1 MALADPAQPAPP
13 QSRVKILWPIALGLV
28 LFLMGLWALHHLLAS
43 IDVHQVI
50 AQIKATP
57 WPTLGAAVGATALG
71 YLALVGYDF
80 WALHYLGKQ
89 LPLRTVALGG
99 FLGYAFGNTVG
110 ISVISG
116 GAVRYR
122 IYSAAGLNAF
132 EVAAL
137 SSYIALAMGLGLTM
151 VGALALCV
159 HPAALAGVISAPEPV
174 IRIGA
179 LAATALILGGA
190 FYLSYTGRA
199 LRIRNREIAMP
210 VPRILIGQLGVAL
223 FDSTMAAGALWVL
236 MPAGTPPF
244 ASFVAIYA
252 AASMVG
258 ILSHVPGGVGV
269 FETVV
274 IAALPAG
281 VPLGEAA
288 AGLLAFRMIYF
299 LLPFVIAF
307 VVVSLNEARL
317 AGGWATRVFGEIS
330 EPMRPVISGIEGIA
344 PRIAGVAVLGLG
356 FWMVIVAL
364 MPVLGRQGGEPGL
377 ITAVLAEGGTQ
388 LCALAGVLLI
398 VLSHGLVRRVR
409 LAYWLV
415 LAGLVLGVISV
426 LAADLD
432 IDNAVVLSLAAVVL
446 LPFRG
451 AFHRRVALTEGGY
464 GPLWFAVILGMVA
477 SAAVFFFLAYA
488 AHPYSNAL
496 WLDFTASSPTPRAL
510 RAGLLISALLLGFL
524 LWLTLRP
531 MRRFTFS
538 VDPEQD
544 IAVAEILTAQD
555 VPQGWFALTGDKCVM
570 FSPDR
575 SAFLMYAQRG
585 GMRVV
590 LGDPVGP
597 PETARQLAWEFHER
611 AVSEGLTPVFYEV
624 STKNLPLWIEM
635 GYALHKI
642 GEEAVVD
649 LQKFSLTGAKFKTMR
664 AEQNRAL
671 REGFTLE
678 IASPPHAPE
687 LIATLRDVSDAWLAG
702 QKGREKG
709 FSIGRF
715 DPRYL
720 NHCEIALIRRDGEIL
735 GFANLLGGP
744 DARRFAI
751 DLMRY
756 RPEAADGVMQ
766 FLFIGLIEALRDRGA
781 TELSLGLAPL
791 AGLPDRASAR
801 LTSRLGNLIYRHGG
815 SFYNFEGLRR
825 FKQKFRPEWRPHY
838 VALPPGTSPYLAL
851 TEITLLISGGA
862 RNLLTKD

>member
-57 WPTLGAAVGATALG
+57 WPTLGAALGATSLG

-89 LPLRTVALGG
+89 LPPRTVALGG

-199 LRIRNREIAMP
+199 LRIRDREIAMP

-330 EPMRPVISGIEGIA
+330 EPMRPVISGIEGLA

-377 ITAVLAEGGTQ
+377 ITAMLAEGGTQ
-388 LCALAGVLLI
+388 L
-398 VLSHGLVRRVR
+398 
-409 LAYWLV
+409 
-415 LAGLVLGVISV
+415 
-426 LAADLD
+426 
-432 IDNAVVLSLAAVVL
+432 
-446 LPFRG
+446 
-451 AFHRRVALTEGGY
+451 
-464 GPLWFAVILGMVA
+464 
-477 SAAVFFFLAYA
+477 
-488 AHPYSNAL
+488 
-496 WLDFTASSPTPRAL
+496 
-510 RAGLLISALLLGFL
+510 
-524 LWLTLRP
+524 
-531 MRRFTFS
+531 
-538 VDPEQD
+538 
-544 IAVAEILTAQD
+544 
-555 VPQGWFALTGDKCVM
+555 
-570 FSPDR
+570 
-575 SAFLMYAQRG
+575 
-585 GMRVV
+585 
-590 LGDPVGP
+590 
-597 PETARQLAWEFHER
+597 
-611 AVSEGLTPVFYEV
+611 
-624 STKNLPLWIEM
+624 
-635 GYALHKI
+635 
-642 GEEAVVD
+642 
-649 LQKFSLTGAKFKTMR
+649 
-664 AEQNRAL
+664 
-671 REGFTLE
+671 
-678 IASPPHAPE
+678 
-687 LIATLRDVSDAWLAG
+687 
-702 QKGREKG
+702 
-709 FSIGRF
+709 
-715 DPRYL
+715 
-720 NHCEIALIRRDGEIL
+720 
-735 GFANLLGGP
+735 
-744 DARRFAI
+744 
-751 DLMRY
+751 
-756 RPEAADGVMQ
+756 
-766 FLFIGLIEALRDRGA
+766 
-781 TELSLGLAPL
+781 
-791 AGLPDRASAR
+791 
-801 LTSRLGNLIYRHGG
+801 
-815 SFYNFEGLRR
+815 
-825 FKQKFRPEWRPHY
+825 
-838 VALPPGTSPYLAL
+838 
-851 TEITLLISGGA
+851 
-862 RNLLTKD
+862 